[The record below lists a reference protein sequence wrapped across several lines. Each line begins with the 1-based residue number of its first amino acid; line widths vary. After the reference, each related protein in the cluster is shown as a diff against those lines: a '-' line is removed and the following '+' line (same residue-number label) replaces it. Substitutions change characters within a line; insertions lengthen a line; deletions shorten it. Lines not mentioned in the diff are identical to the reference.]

1 MRALGIDPATVT
13 GFAHGELGRRPIG
26 GTIGLTGHR
35 GLRYNTLMG
44 RVRQLIQD
52 NEIDMVYVESSYIT
66 LYARKSG
73 ITISQDQV
81 ELAYGYLAAIR
92 MACDRSGVA
101 ERVVLVSANEWR
113 SKAAIGR
120 VPKHL
125 QGAERRKWLKAQAMQ
140 RCADYGWSPKT
151 EDEAE
156 AMLIWAY
163 AECLHEQGASNQRM
177 PLFNVTA
184 A

>member
-73 ITISQDQV
+73 
-81 ELAYGYLAAIR
+81 LHCAAQSP
-92 MACDRSGVA
+92 APGAALCQLCQNADR
-101 ERVVLVSANEWR
+101 ER
-113 SKAAIGR
+113 
-120 VPKHL
+120 
-125 QGAERRKWLKAQAMQ
+125 
-140 RCADYGWSPKT
+140 
-151 EDEAE
+151 
-156 AMLIWAY
+156 
-163 AECLHEQGASNQRM
+163 
-177 PLFNVTA
+177 
-184 A
+184 